1 MSLFRIV
8 KYSSLIYFL
17 GRHRDKLFRSL
28 AVLLFALVTSLLY
41 EDLRHYLELQHPG
54 TLIYALIAKVVIV
67 YGALAFV
74 LWQFRP
80 HQRTKINSF

>member
-1 MSLFRIV
+1 M
-8 KYSSLIYFL
+8 KALI
-17 GRHRDKLFRSL
+17 
-28 AVLLFALVTSLLY
+28 TSLLY

-80 HQRTKINSF
+80 RRAGSTEAPSAPPAEPADDAPADRRNIRHR